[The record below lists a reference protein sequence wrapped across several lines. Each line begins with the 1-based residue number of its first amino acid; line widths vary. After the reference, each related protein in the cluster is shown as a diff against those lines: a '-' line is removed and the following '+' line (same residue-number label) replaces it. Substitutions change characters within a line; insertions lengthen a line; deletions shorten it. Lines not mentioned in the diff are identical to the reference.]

1 MEEKILTRHPKGKDG
16 INISRSKYEILR
28 GVIFRIL
35 KGKELTQAQ
44 LMELVNEILKGK
56 FQGSISKYAKATLLD
71 LEARN
76 IIKRIYST
84 PQKYALN

>member
-1 MEEKILTRHPKGKDG
+1 MEEKILTRHPKGKNG
-16 INISRSKYEILR
+16 VNIIRSKYETLR
-28 GVIFRIL
+28 GIIFKIL
-35 KGKELTQAQ
+35 KGKELTQIQ
-44 LMELVNEILKGK
+44 VMELVNETLKGK

-76 IIKRIYST
+76 IIKRIYSA